1 MDAIKEKTKLE
12 KLTLAL
18 AAALALLELISLTQ
32 QFTLAKLLWLAA
44 AAALTWLLLRGGKE
58 DWFWYAFLGF
68 GAAALFGFFGGFSR
82 DAYAIVD
89 QWEDFRHVPQNF
101 FTLLPGL
108 LKLAGA
114 LGAAALGA
122 LLYAAKFPALGD
134 KLRKYWYLP
143 ALLLAVTVLYGLCL
157 GLLTALFGYG
167 SHFAGFGEF
176 VSLRMLALTGL
187 AFCFGLS
194 ASGRQELPNR
204 AFGGAEDAGEVK
216 YCSPALLL
224 FLTLITLGIWML
236 VWIYRTTAALAPWE
250 DRHPRKPWLEV
261 VCCLLLPFYVVYWL
275 YRSAQLAA
283 LAADGQE
290 DRHFS
295 TLCLVLAALLTP
307 VAMLLVQDKL
317 NALADRDS
325 EIEVE
330 LVEEPDESVEEAPA
344 DEAEEEILRVVEA
357 PEEAAPAEE
366 TVPTAEDVPAE
377 APAPEEEPAP
387 VVEAAPAEE
396 PAPAVEAAPVE
407 EAAPGEKP
415 KRKRAG
421 KSKKEEA

>member
-1 MDAIKEKTKLE
+1 MMDAIKEKTKLE

-32 QFTLAKLLWLAA
+32 RFTVAGLLWLAA

-58 DWFWYAFLGF
+58 DWFWYAFLGL
-68 GAAALFGFFGGFSR
+68 GAAALIGFFGGFSR

-89 QWEDFRHVPQNF
+89 QLEEYRFVTQNF
-101 FTLLPGL
+101 FTLLLGL

-114 LGAAALGA
+114 LGVTALGG

-143 ALLLAVTVLYGLCL
+143 ALLLAVTLLYGLCL

-167 SHFAGFGEF
+167 NRFAGFGEF

-187 AFCFGLS
+187 AFCLGLS
-194 ASGRQELPNR
+194 ASGRQELPSR
-204 AFGGAEDAGEVK
+204 AFGGAAEEAPDELK

-275 YRSAQLAA
+275 YHSAQLAA
-283 LAADGQE
+283 LAADGEE
-290 DRHFS
+290 DRHFA

-317 NALADRDS
+317 NALAERDS

-330 LVEEPDESVEEAPA
+330 LVEEPETPAEEAPA
-344 DEAEEEILRVVEA
+344 AEPAQDAGETLRVVEA
-357 PEEAAPAEE
+357 PEA
-366 TVPTAEDVPAE
+366 AE
-377 APAPEEEPAP
+377 ADAPEEEAVPTT
-387 VVEAAPAEE
+387 EAAPGEE
-396 PAPAVEAAPVE
+396 PAPAEKAAPVE
-407 EAAPGEKP
+407 ETAPEEKP

-421 KSKKEEA
+421 KAKEKED